1 MTTPHRK
8 KHHRIRPEDAYRL
21 RDDLDAATAPVPVGP
36 TADVYRIAG
45 YTKDLIGTKKPEC
58 DILPPKWDSGLTWPD
73 PNNPQ
78 PTDLL
83 WGGGVDGGLWWDGT
97 LYRDVVRYPAG
108 GQLCWCSYFKPGS
121 SPGIKNGYWINFG
134 HSFSH
139 LHNDDPAQILTG
151 ASQRLYWDVGRVTPH
166 GTVGGTSAGSGDP
179 AYNSGQW
186 ELVIEATQYVTAA
199 VVEVWRGSKPA
210 GNDPTGEY
218 TRIAGCDPTLTLA
231 VEAH

>member
-1 MTTPHRK
+1 MTTEHHHK
-8 KHHRIRPEDAYRL
+8 KHHHLRPGDVYRL
-21 RDDLDAATAPVPVGP
+21 RDELDAATPTGPTGP

-58 DILPPKWDSGLTWPD
+58 DILPPKFDSGLKWPD

-78 PTDLL
+78 PDDLL
-83 WGGGVDGGLWWDGT
+83 WGGGVAGGLWWDGT

-108 GQLCWCSYFKPGS
+108 GQLFWCSYFKPGS

-139 LHNDDPAQILTG
+139 LHNDDPAQLRTG
-151 ASQRLYWDVGRVTPH
+151 AAQRLTWNVGE
-166 GTVGGTSAGSGDP
+166 GS
-179 AYNSGQW
+179 W

-199 VVEVWRGSKPA
+199 VVEVWRGIKQG
-210 GNDPTGEY
+210 GNDPAGVY
-218 TRIAGCDPTLTLA
+218 NRVSGCDPLATLT
-231 VEAH
+231 VEAQ